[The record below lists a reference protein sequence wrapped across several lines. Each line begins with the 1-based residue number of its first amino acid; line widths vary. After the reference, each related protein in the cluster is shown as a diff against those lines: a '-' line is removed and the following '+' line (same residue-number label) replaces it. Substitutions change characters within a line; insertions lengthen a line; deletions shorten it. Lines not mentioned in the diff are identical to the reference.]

1 MADWDELIGAIRN
14 CNRCVLRQGCTNVV
28 PGEGNPHADIMF
40 IGEGPGQ
47 EEDRTGRPFVG
58 KAGELLTKMIAAI
71 GMQRDEVYICNT
83 VKCRPPANRTPMPE
97 EMLACKP
104 YLREQFKLVR
114 PKIIVLLGAAAGKD
128 ILGEQFRVTRDRGK
142 WVERKG
148 VWFMPTYHPSA
159 LLRNELLKRP
169 AWEDF
174 KAVREKYN
182 ELKGG
187 ESNDAG
193 RAE

>member
-1 MADWDELIGAIRN
+1 MADWNELTEAIRN

-28 PGEGNPHADIMF
+28 PGEGNPDADIMF

-71 GMQRDEVYICNT
+71 GMKREDVYICNT

-114 PKIIVLLGAAAGKD
+114 PKIIVLLGKVVCRYVLKTEAPISA
-128 ILGEQFRVTRDRGK
+128 LRGS
-142 WVERKG
+142 WIERKG
-148 VWFMPTYHPSA
+148 IWFMPTYHPSA
-159 LLRNELLKRP
+159 LLRDPSKKRE

-174 KAVREKYN
+174 KAVKEKLK
-182 ELKGG
+182 ELYGNQ
-187 ESNDAG
+187 ESV
-193 RAE
+193 